1 MRGADQGRPDG
12 PDFNLSVPP
21 RGYAWWYV
29 DALSDDGRH
38 GLTLIAFIGSVFSPY
53 YFKGRRQGRDDPH
66 DYCSMNVCLYGEER
80 RWTMTE
86 RRATAVTQ
94 DAATLKI
101 GPSAVHWNEDDSLT
115 IQLDEIGTPIP
126 QRVRGKIHLTPTF
139 VNERVFTLDRNGR
152 HRWRPIAP
160 SARVTVELERPNIR
174 WTGHAYFDRNW
185 GDEPLEDAF
194 IYWDW
199 SRAEMGGDESA
210 ILYRVD
216 RRNDQPLS
224 LALHFGADGTLNEF
238 ASPPNH
244 RLPRTPIWQV
254 ARGSQSDPGQP
265 PRIVKTL
272 EDTPF
277 YSRSVIS
284 AQLLGRPVEAVHESL
299 SLDRFRSAWVQ
310 HLLPYRMPRR

>member
-1 MRGADQGRPDG
+1 
-12 PDFNLSVPP
+12 
-21 RGYAWWYV
+21 
-29 DALSDDGRH
+29 
-38 GLTLIAFIGSVFSPY
+38 
-53 YFKGRRQGRDDPH
+53 
-66 DYCSMNVCLYGEER
+66 MNVCLYGEER

-86 RRATAVTQ
+86 RRATAVAQ
-94 DAATLKI
+94 DTASLKI
-101 GPSAVHWNEDDSLT
+101 GPSAIHWNDDDSLT
-115 IQLDEIGTPIP
+115 IALDEIGTPIP

-139 VNERVFTLDRNGR
+139 VNERVFTLDRQDR

-160 SARVTVELERPNIR
+160 SARVTVELERPAIR

-194 IYWDW
+194 VYWDW
-199 SRAEMGGDESA
+199 SRAGMGGNESA
-210 ILYRVD
+210 ILYHVD
-216 RRNDQPLS
+216 RRNDDPLS
-224 LALHFGADGTLNEF
+224 LALHFGPDGTLNEF
-238 ASPPNH
+238 AAPPNH

-254 ARGSQSDPGQP
+254 ARASQSDAGHP
-265 PRIVKTL
+265 PQIVKTL

-277 YSRSVIS
+277 YSRSVIA